1 MPSTR
6 SVRHL
11 LAAFSILAL
20 FASIASAQS
29 TISGQVRD
37 SSGAVMAG
45 VTVEAA
51 SDALIERARTV
62 TTNGDGRYAIVDVR
76 PSTYTMTFTMSGFS
90 SVKQKVEVPA
100 NVTVPMDAEMKVGSV
115 GETVEVQAHVA
126 TVDVEN
132 VAHPEVLTRDDMDEL
147 PSARNPQS
155 MGSYVPGVHLNLPD
169 VAGSQQTEQTYMQAH
184 GNPSWRDTYLLD
196 GMRINTTQGDGM
208 IQIYVDNALI
218 QETTYQTSSVT
229 ADVQAGG
236 VYTNM
241 IPRDG
246 GNTLH
251 GALFLGYVPAQFV
264 ANNSNAQLVAR
275 GFSGLSNVNRLEDFD
290 GSLGGPIK
298 TDKLWFLMSG
308 RKQLSYIQSALSTYL
323 NGAPGIEQSFVWSG
337 AIRLTYQIN
346 SKNKLAVMWTR
357 DWKTKVNDVV
367 TGAGGYG
374 DINPNVASL
383 QRYPVM
389 YYILQ
394 GRWTGTL
401 TPKLLVQAG
410 VSYTKLDYDITYHSG
425 VQQVPFTSAWLADA
439 SELDVSKLT
448 RQVAGSVNTYAHYD
462 RYVFAASG
470 IYVTGSHQIKF
481 GFTDDRGPVY
491 VNNVT
496 NGDAYYNYSNGVPLN
511 ITAYNTPTYSKPYL
525 NADLGL
531 YAMDTWH
538 VKRLSLNLGMRWE
551 YYSGQINP
559 ETAPAGRFVGARS
572 FPLVDC
578 STVKG
583 LGCFKNWTPRVGA
596 IYDVFGNHKTAIKGG
611 ISKYDTPIT
620 AGILNNFN
628 PMFATSETVSWIGA
642 PTTACQTTTSGGVG
656 SAYAGSTPGC
666 IPAGVGF
673 GDQNIG
679 PNTNPRFGL
688 INNIN
693 LDPNFHREYQWQYA
707 LGVQHEVIRGVTLNF
722 GWNRTSDYQQ
732 ILDVN
737 YAVPLSAWTPTT
749 IYNPLD
755 GTPITVYNLQKSSFG
770 LVPALH
776 QTNAPQSLRAN
787 SYNGFETS
795 ATARIRHGIFIVGGW
810 TMEKQTDRACDMSA
824 NTGGNALNDPNTLRF
839 CDQTGGLY
847 QSLGKISGI
856 PYRNEFKLQT
866 NIPIKYG
873 VEVNASL
880 YSDPVFS
887 ANFAGSVSG
896 NSLALAGVSP
906 LFLLGGNVG
915 GFKMVNWPVSSSTK
929 YPANCNC
936 PDPGG
941 LVDPGQVSGLTET
954 VELVAPGARF
964 TPRLNQFDLGIRKIF
979 HIRDK
984 YTLMG
989 EAQIFNLFNV
999 GTVLTESYTLGSS
1012 VTPYLAGGPGG
1023 TPSVI
1028 ENARMLRLNLQFKF

>member
-1 MPSTR
+1 MPCTK

-11 LAAFSILAL
+11 LAAFAILVV
-20 FASIASAQS
+20 FGSIASAQS

-37 SSGAVMAG
+37 TSGAVMSG

-51 SDALIERARTV
+51 SAALIERSRTV
-62 TTNGDGRYAIVDVR
+62 TTNGEGRYAIVDVR
-76 PSTYTMTFTMSGFS
+76 PGTYTMTFTMSGFS
-90 SVKQKVEVPA
+90 TVKHQVEVPS
-100 NVTVPMDAEMKVGSV
+100 NITVPVDAEMKVGSV
-115 GETVEVQAHVA
+115 GETVEVQAQVA
-126 TVDVEN
+126 TVDIDN
-132 VAHPEVLTRDDMDEL
+132 VAHPETLTREDMDEV

-229 ADVQAGG
+229 ADVQPGG

-246 GNTLH
+246 GNTFH
-251 GALFLGYVPAQFV
+251 GALFLGYVPSQFV

-323 NGAPGIEQSFVWSG
+323 NGAPGIEQSFIWSG
-337 AIRLTYQIN
+337 AMRLTYQMN
-346 SKNKLAVMWTR
+346 SKHKLALMWTR

-389 YYILQ
+389 YYIMQ
-394 GRWTGTL
+394 ARWTGTL

-410 VSYTKLDYDITYHSG
+410 ITYTKLDYDITYHSG

-470 IYVTGSHQIKF
+470 VYVTGSHQIRF
-481 GFTDDRGPVY
+481 GMTDDRGPVY

-538 VKRLSLNLGMRWE
+538 IKRLSLNLGMRWE

-596 IYDVFGNHKTAIKGG
+596 IYDLFGNHKTAIKGG
-611 ISKYDTPIT
+611 IGKYDTPIT

-628 PMFATSETVSWIGA
+628 PMFATSETISWVGA

-679 PNTNPRFGL
+679 PNGNPRFGQ
-688 INNIN
+688 INNIS

-707 LGVQHEVIRGVTLNF
+707 LGVQQEVIRGVTLNF

-732 ILDVN
+732 ILALN

-776 QTNAPQSLRAN
+776 QTNAPQSQRAN

-795 ATARIRHGIFIVGGW
+795 VTARIRHGIFIAGGW

-847 QSLGKISGI
+847 QSLGTISGI

-866 NIPIKYG
+866 NIPLKYG

-887 ANFAGSVSG
+887 SNFAGSASG

-936 PDPGG
+936 PNPGG

-979 HIRDK
+979 HIREK
-984 YTLMG
+984 YTLMAEG
-989 EAQIFNLFNV
+989 QIFNLFNV

-1028 ENARMLRLNLQFKF
+1028 ENARMLRLNLQVKF